1 MDPNQKPIV
10 LQGQPVPTYPAQNTP
25 VYPTQ
30 PIIDTPYIA
39 QPVISPALQPV
50 PQVMPQYQDASQ
62 AIPQA
67 IPQPMYQISP
77 SMMPQDASQAIPQAI
92 PQTMPQTMYQAS
104 PAMVPQDGTPVIPQ
118 VMPQAIPQG
127 IPQGIPQ
134 DGTQPIPQAIP
145 QVATEIT
152 VQPIPQEGTQQ
163 TSQDGT
169 QTPQNDFHQVVNT
182 EHIRKLIGLGKCL
195 HGLAIFEIV
204 AYCISLVGIIF
215 IFFPIIAMK
224 AISTF
229 DCSKMKIYLIWKT
242 VLFILS
248 ILSFFDIFSMDFLS
262 ACSYIIGLIFQVC
275 GSTYF

>member
-1 MDPNQKPIV
+1 
-10 LQGQPVPTYPAQNTP
+10 
-25 VYPTQ
+25 
-30 PIIDTPYIA
+30 
-39 QPVISPALQPV
+39 
-50 PQVMPQYQDASQ
+50 
-62 AIPQA
+62 
-67 IPQPMYQISP
+67 
-77 SMMPQDASQAIPQAI
+77 
-92 PQTMPQTMYQAS
+92 
-104 PAMVPQDGTPVIPQ
+104 
-118 VMPQAIPQG
+118 MPQAIPQA
-127 IPQGIPQ
+127 IPQ
-134 DGTQPIPQAIP
+134 DGTQPIPQD
-145 QVATEIT
+145 
-152 VQPIPQEGTQQ
+152 GTQQ
-163 TSQDGT
+163 TSQEGA

-229 DCSKMKIYLIWKT
+229 DCSKMKIYFIWKA

-248 ILSFFDIFSMDFLS
+248 FLSFFDIFSMDFLS